1 MSLMPQMTD
10 HSRANIEQAL
20 HRAARRSL
28 LRDPGDTCLI
38 VENREPARNAA
49 GEKLILVTISSFKFR
64 LLIIFHLDE
73 EPALTSYFGGHDAQR
88 SVEETFYEIANMCCG
103 ALNRDMTRDFRHLA
117 MSVPYTLAG
126 PCMDYI
132 GDVRPEYISSSTL
145 TINNSVR
152 VRLTL
157 CMCCSAPV
165 SFSATGAESETTD
178 SGTLEL
184 F

>member
-1 MSLMPQMTD
+1 MTEN
-10 HSRANIEQAL
+10 SRTNIERAL
-20 HRAARRSL
+20 HRAAQSSL

-38 VENREPARNAA
+38 VENREPPPTAAR
-49 GEKLILVTISSFKFR
+49 EKLILVTISSFKFR

-73 EPALTSYFGGHDAQR
+73 QPSLTSYFGGDGAQR
-88 SVEETFYEIANMCCG
+88 SIEEIFYEIANMCCG
-103 ALNRDMTRDFRHLA
+103 ALNRDMMRDFHHLA

-132 GDVRPEYISSSTL
+132 ADVRPEYISSSTV
-145 TINNSVR
+145 TINDSVR

-165 SFSATGAESETTD
+165 TFSATGAESATTD

>member
-1 MSLMPQMTD
+1 MSVIPKMTD
-10 HSRANIEQAL
+10 HSRANIERAL
-20 HRAARRSL
+20 HRAARSSL
-28 LRDPGDTCLI
+28 LRDPADTCLI
-38 VENREPARNAA
+38 VENREPPPHAA

-64 LLIIFHLDE
+64 LLIVFHIDE
-73 EPALTSYFGGHDAQR
+73 ERLLTSYFGGQGNQR
-88 SVEETFYEIANMCCG
+88 SIEEIFYEIANMCCG
-103 ALNRDMTRDFRHLA
+103 ALNRDMARDFKHLA

-132 GDVRPEYISSSTL
+132 ADVRPEYISSSTV
-145 TINNSVR
+145 TINDNVR
-152 VRLTL
+152 VRLTV

>member
-1 MSLMPQMTD
+1 MSVIPQMTE
-10 HSRANIEQAL
+10 HSRANIERAL
-20 HRAARRSL
+20 HRAARSFL

-38 VENREPARNAA
+38 VENREPPRTAA

-64 LLIIFHLDE
+64 LMIIFHIGA
-73 EPALTSYFGGHDAQR
+73 EPSLLSYFGGHGNQR
-88 SVEETFYEIANMCCG
+88 SIEETFYEIANMCCG
-103 ALNRDMTRDFRHLA
+103 ALNRDMIRDFKHLA

-126 PCMDYI
+126 PCMEYI
-132 GDVRPEYISSSTL
+132 ADVRPEYIASSTV
-145 TINNSVR
+145 TINGDVR

>member
-1 MSLMPQMTD
+1 MAAMPQMTD
-10 HSRANIEQAL
+10 HSRANIERAL
-20 HRAARRSL
+20 HRAARSSL

-38 VENREPARNAA
+38 VENREPPRTSS

-73 EPALTSYFGGHDAQR
+73 EPSLTSYFGGHGTRR

-103 ALNRDMTRDFRHLA
+103 ALNRDMTRDFQHLA

-126 PCMDYI
+126 ACMDYI
-132 GDVRPEYISSSTL
+132 ADVRPEYISSLTV
-145 TINNSVR
+145 TINDAVR

-157 CMCCSAPV
+157 CMCCSAHV
-165 SFSATGAESETTD
+165 SFSATGAESETND